1 MLKNISFKIGFA
13 LVAIV
18 VPVLTRAQEV
28 QAETHHL
35 EGGDLYFHIAAIIL
49 SLIATIY
56 MVTLVSSFKG
66 GLLEKVWNRFMWV
79 SVFFTILS
87 IASYLQEADIF
98 HVHFLTEIV
107 QILIAILLITVSYKT
122 LKQVVLK

>member
-1 MLKNISFKIGFA
+1 MLKNISFTGFA
-13 LVAIV
+13 LAVFAAPFI
-18 VPVLTRAQEV
+18 TRAQEV
-28 QAETHHL
+28 QAEAHHL
-35 EGGDLYFHIAAIIL
+35 EGGDLYFHIAAIVL

-56 MVTLVSSFKG
+56 MLTLVASFKG

-79 SVFFTILS
+79 SIAFTVLS

-122 LKQVVLK
+122 LKQIVLK